1 MKSINKALIYRDW
14 KYTKWFMPIIFIVLL
29 FSMLI
34 NISGDSYG
42 DLIVNEFGFN
52 IGTWIVVA
60 MLLIITSI
68 MFSFD
73 RNLSSYSLAASMP
86 FTRKEIILSK
96 WFVGAYN
103 LLIPFSSVY
112 VILNMI
118 LIVNNCWLDKIGFVT
133 FSITFNLMFLL
144 CVFGFFIMI
153 QAINGTVFLGSFIS
167 ALFIAIPYSFVHIIH
182 NIYSFY
188 QGRYL
193 VPSIIVNTEKVMNSI
208 FIFITYILNIN
219 PLVDADTIKYL
230 KQNPIDELMI
240 LVNYEYHLKCIGLAF
255 YIVSL
260 IVLFKLSIK
269 LFSKSK
275 SEINGRITT
284 VNGVN
289 KIYKIVLAYY
299 TGYLLHTLFAGIFD
313 GAFYRLDLVVLF
325 YFVLPIP
332 LYFLMGKIIV
342 KYNRRNE

>member
-60 MLLIITSI
+60 MLLIMTSI